1 MKPHLFAVVV
11 LAACSARGP
20 ALTADQ
26 IDNIALLYGKP
37 NCEYES
43 MGTVTGGDGH
53 TGVASGMIWGPRG
66 TDQRA
71 LQELKA
77 ETAAKGADAVIVL
90 QRSGGQRERPRGS
103 LSKRAARRVE
113 FTGTAIR
120 SCEAEKKIVV
130 HGRFDVDGNPVDPD
144 S

>member
-20 ALTADQ
+20 ALTVDQ

-53 TGVASGMIWGPRG
+53 HALGQGAVAAFAAGGP
-66 TDQRA
+66 QA
-71 LQELKA
+71 LANAPRCTPDHAQKA
-77 ETAAKGADAVIVL
+77 D
-90 QRSGGQRERPRGS
+90 
-103 LSKRAARRVE
+103 
-113 FTGTAIR
+113 
-120 SCEAEKKIVV
+120 
-130 HGRFDVDGNPVDPD
+130 HD
-144 S
+144 